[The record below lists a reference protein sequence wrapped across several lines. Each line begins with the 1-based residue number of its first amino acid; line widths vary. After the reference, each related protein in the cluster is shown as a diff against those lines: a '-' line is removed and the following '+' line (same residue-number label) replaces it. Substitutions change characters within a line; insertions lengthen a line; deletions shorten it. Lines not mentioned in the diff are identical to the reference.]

1 MAIHTLVFYAL
12 LLCVHFLFT
21 NYHVD
26 IQPESKATNGP
37 VWSQHLASHWNME
50 LMSLAKPGATFC
62 KNTNKNG
69 SWLKKQVE
77 SVALEEHS
85 ATHAI
90 FLGVTDLIETKGE
103 GKN

>member
-1 MAIHTLVFYAL
+1 MNTFCTNHTLCIL
-12 LLCVHFLFT
+12 
-21 NYHVD
+21 D

-37 VWSQHLASHWNME
+37 VWSQQLASHWNME

-62 KNTNKNG
+62 ENSNKNG

-77 SVALEEHS
+77 SVTLEHS

-103 GKN
+103 GKLKKKKIQLH